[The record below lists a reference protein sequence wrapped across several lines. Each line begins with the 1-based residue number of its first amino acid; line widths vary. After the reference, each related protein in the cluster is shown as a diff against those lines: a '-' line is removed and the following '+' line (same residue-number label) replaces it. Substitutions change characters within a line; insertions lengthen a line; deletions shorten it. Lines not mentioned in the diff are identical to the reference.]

1 MPPID
6 QLWGKAES
14 SQRNVLHFFCPSWLS
29 AVKFSACPMSGRRFT
44 QHKCFPAVNSISFRL
59 VLLQVLSV
67 SVHRGWRP
75 GDYANKIPNYQIAI
89 TVQVLLAPDSS
100 ITTLLTT
107 LISVSWEKT
116 LWSLS
121 KYSHHFGGSILESHG
136 SSNYFL
142 SKSRRQHVTS
152 CTISQVRNTPANK
165 QPRRAFFITATFGN
179 CLYY

>member
-1 MPPID
+1 MSFTFFVHPDSVLWSFQRAPCLEGVLPNTNVFL
-6 QLWGKAES
+6 QLTPSAFSWCCCK
-14 SQRNVLHFFCPSWLS
+14 FCQCRCSR
-29 AVKFSACPMSGRRFT
+29 AGA
-44 QHKCFPAVNSISFRL
+44 
-59 VLLQVLSV
+59 
-67 SVHRGWRP
+67 GWF
-75 GDYANKIPNYQIAI
+75 ANKIPNYQIAI

-165 QPRRAFFITATFGN
+165 QPGRAFFITATFGN